1 MTDQTASP
9 EPVPTPPVQATA
21 PTVVEPARPGTW
33 SATPR
38 LAQRIFVSIWHG
50 QPIEALRTTETSGPL
65 TGGAHRQ
72 WLAMFAAQSLLGG
85 LLAVAIVART
95 VSGVQQGLDSLYN
108 TVPFMSSVGDALD
121 IPAGTMFE
129 IFLVIAL
136 IAFAT
141 LVLRV
146 VTMRWTFSSRGVSVP
161 FVGAANILATAY
173 SVLFLPLAVALVC
186 ALIPGTLGALLLAL
200 VGLLGAVA
208 AITAEVVVYVGLN
221 RTARFSKSAAIPH
234 AALTVVWFVLS
245 GFVVVFANTLVLA
258 SRLS

>member
-1 MTDQTASP
+1 MSDQTASL
-9 EPVPTPPVQATA
+9 EPVLAPAVQATA
-21 PTVVEPARPGTW
+21 PIAVELARPGAW

-38 LAQRIFVSIWHG
+38 LAQRIFVSIWRG
-50 QPIEALRTTETSGPL
+50 QPVEALRTTETSEPI

-72 WLAMFAAQSLLGG
+72 WLAMLAAQSLLNG

-95 VSGVQQGLDSLYN
+95 MAGVRQGIDSLLNAIPFMPSVSG
-108 TVPFMSSVGDALD
+108 ALD

-129 IFLVIAL
+129 IFLGIAL
-136 IAFAT
+136 IAFAA
-141 LVLRV
+141 LVLRI

-161 FVGAANILATAY
+161 FIGAANILATAH
-173 SVLFLPLAVALVC
+173 SVLFVPLAVALVC
-186 ALIPGTLGALLLAL
+186 ALIPGALGALLLAL

-234 AALTVVWFVLS
+234 AAFTVVWFVLC
-245 GFVVVFANTLVLA
+245 GFVVLLAAALVIA
-258 SRLS
+258 SKLS